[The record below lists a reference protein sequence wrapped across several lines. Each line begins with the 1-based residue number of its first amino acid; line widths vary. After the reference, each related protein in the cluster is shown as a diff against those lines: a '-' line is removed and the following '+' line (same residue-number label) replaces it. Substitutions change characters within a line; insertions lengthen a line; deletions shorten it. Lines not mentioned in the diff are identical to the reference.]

1 MKQTTL
7 IFSAIFIWVWATLST
22 SALEEGRIASIDME
36 RIFTEYHKTEQADD
50 RLKEQV
56 TEFNAKR
63 EGMLQA
69 LRNMEQEFNAVREE
83 AQDQS
88 LAEDMRDERRNKAE
102 EMLVK
107 LREEEKILRSF
118 EESTRV
124 ELQEQG
130 KRMRSRLVDQ
140 IKEAVEDFSIR
151 NSLFA
156 VVDLTGQSL
165 NQIPLLVY
173 MDEDADVTDE
183 IIEILNMGVAVGG
196 ELEGQGEAEGD
207 ALEEES
213 VADE

>member
-36 RIFTEYHKTEQADD
+36 RIFTEYHKTKQADD

>member
-7 IFSAIFIWVWATLST
+7 IFSAIFIWGWAILST
-22 SALEEGRIASIDME
+22 FALEEGRIASVNME
-36 RIFTEYHKTEQADD
+36 RIFAQYHKTTQADD

-56 TEFNAKR
+56 DVFNAKR
-63 EGMLQA
+63 EEMLQA
-69 LRNMEQEFNAVREE
+69 LREMEQEFNAVREE

-88 LAEDMRDERRNKAE
+88 LAEDMRDERRNQAE
-102 EMLVK
+102 EMLVE
-107 LREEEKILRSF
+107 LREEEKVLRSF
-118 EESTRV
+118 EESTRA
-124 ELQEQG
+124 EIQEQG
-130 KRMRSRLVDQ
+130 KRMRSRIVDQ
-140 IKEAVEDFSIR
+140 IEEAVEDFSIR

-165 NQIPLLVY
+165 NQVPVMVY

-183 IIEILNMGVAVGG
+183 IIEILNMGVAAGG